1 MLEINTVY
9 KAHENNV
16 VIYNFS
22 NIKIVLCIEIL
33 FQLLL

>member
-1 MLEINTVY
+1 MLEINTAY
-9 KAHENNV
+9 KAYENNV
-16 VIYNFS
+16 VVYNFS